1 MLHCYYQQVV
11 NYSAARAYN
20 HLRLVAQL
28 SLYIGYRAPFH
39 TPRLVLV
46 ALVFS
51 LLNALTYNTFRLLS
65 SGKAAGGWGIN
76 FYTAIIPNLNKP
88 EEGPVS
94 SATEILITT
103 SPNVARK

>member
-1 MLHCYYQQVV
+1 M
-11 NYSAARAYN
+11 
-20 HLRLVAQL
+20 
-28 SLYIGYRAPFH
+28 
-39 TPRLVLV
+39 LV

-65 SGKAAGGWGIN
+65 SGKAAGGGWGIN